1 MTQENL
7 EYQTG
12 RKHTTEMILEEL
24 GEIDIT
30 AFIKKIQS
38 TQLRIK
44 DDKISPSLQWQK
56 QLEGYDAEEL
66 AWGVI
71 SSALSTED
79 EMIFQAVAMKVCSSV
94 LNKDYTKESLQ
105 TASNLVSYL
114 SEVGLFTIEGRP
126 GYSPMGKPITQQYV
140 VRTKT
145 FSKELQDR
153 INADMASIP
162 MLEEPRKYDGEQ
174 QDGGRHS
181 IGETCFTRR
190 TRANSYANTE
200 ALDALG
206 SIEWK
211 YVPELFDYETYKDTD
226 KDGNK
231 LDFNPYAM
239 AAQVRKWI
247 PLTSTF
253 YMPWKYDFRCRAYD
267 DSNFVTLQGTEFN
280 KASITMAK
288 GEVLT
293 KEGEEEL
300 LIAFATS
307 MGMDKYTWG
316 ARLMW
321 AQANVMAAIAD
332 PNDFAKLA
340 DEPIMM
346 RKYILALDG
355 YYKNP
360 SEPVCVN
367 VFSDAT
373 SSALQ
378 IFSVLLSDKATA
390 ETCNVAPVYN
400 ELGVQ
405 KRADAWGYVS
415 DEMKTFEL
423 DREFTRSHVKYGAM
437 VMLYA
442 AGEETQIK
450 RNNQELKADDLEPMT
465 PTESEAYTESCL
477 RSFPAAINV
486 MTTIQDRHEA
496 LSPTKNDIKELGY
509 DGIKEKFDTE
519 YNWSMPNGSRINN
532 TINAKRSITVGV
544 KLNGKASKMTFS
556 FKERGCPSATYR
568 GLMPNINHSIDG
580 MIMQNMVVE
589 ARNVHDFQLAC
600 IHDDFTAHP
609 NHIRKVRSMYTEELV
624 RLNNSDLL
632 NEIMA
637 EVFGELRMFTKTGD
651 LTDEMIRECRY
662 SLS

>member
-1 MTQENL
+1 MTQEKL
-7 EYQTG
+7 EFETG

-24 GEIDIT
+24 GNIDIT

-126 GYSPMGKPITQQYV
+126 GYSPMGKPIMQQYV
-140 VRTKT
+140 VRTKA
-145 FSKELQDR
+145 FSKSLKDR

-162 MLEEPRKYDGEQ
+162 MLEAPRKYNGEQ
-174 QDGGRHS
+174 VDGGRHS
-181 IGETCFTRR
+181 IDETCFTRR
-190 TRANSYANTE
+190 TRANSYANTA

-206 SIEWK
+206 SIKWK

-239 AAQVRKWI
+239 AKQVRTWI
-247 PLTSTF
+247 PMDAEF
-253 YMPWKYDFRCRAYD
+253 YLPWKYDFRLRAYD

-288 GEVLT
+288 AEVLT
-293 KEGEEEL
+293 EEGVEEL
-300 LIAFATS
+300 MIALATAY
-307 MGMDKYTWG
+307 GMDKDTWEE
-316 ARLMW
+316 RLAW
-321 AQANVMAAIAD
+321 TDQNLLDIFLYPED
-332 PNDFAKLA
+332 WIDQA
-340 DEPIMM
+340 DEPLLF
-346 RKYILALDG
+346 RKYLLALKKWDQD
-355 YYKNP
+355 P
-360 SEPVCVN
+360 TQPIAVN

-390 ETCNVAPVYN
+390 ETCNVAPVYKD
-400 ELGVQ
+400 GVQ
-405 KRADAWGYVS
+405 QRVDAWGHVS
-415 DEMKTFEL
+415 NKMKEYDL
-423 DREFTRSHVKYGAM
+423 DREFTRGHVKYGAM

-442 AGEETQIK
+442 AGEKTQIA
-450 RNNQELKADDLEPMT
+450 RNNQELAEQDLEPMT
-465 PTESEAYTESCL
+465 DKEAQAYVESCE

-486 MTTIQDRHEA
+486 MKTIQERHEEN
-496 LSPTKNDIKELGY
+496 SPTKDDIKELGY
-509 DGIKEKFDTE
+509 DGIKEMFDTE

-544 KLNGKASKMTFS
+544 KLNGKSSKMTFS

-580 MIMQNMVVE
+580 MMMQNMVVDAKE
-589 ARNVHDFQLAC
+589 KHNFELAT
-600 IHDDFTAHP
+600 IHDDFTSHP
-609 NHIRKVRSMYTEELV
+609 NHIRKARSMYTEELV
-624 RLNNSDLL
+624 NLNNSDLL